1 MSPMDAAPAG
11 IVDRAAPAIDLDT
24 AHIRAVIGEDRTAIV
39 GTAALPA
46 TGAVRG
52 VIAAI
57 PRTTAGCQAAAGS
70 NSDIVGY
77 SQLFVP
83 KQIHVPNVSDRR
95 DGFSD
100 SSLTCRPG
108 DGGWIAG
115 LCRVFERSGYRFT

>member
-1 MSPMDAAPAG
+1 MDAAPAG

-24 AHIRAVIGEDRTAIV
+24 ARIQAAIGVDRTAIV

-57 PRTTAGCQAAAGS
+57 PRTTAGCQAAAAS

-77 SQLFVP
+77 SNTQ
-83 KQIHVPNVSDRR
+83 HS
-95 DGFSD
+95 
-100 SSLTCRPG
+100 
-108 DGGWIAG
+108 
-115 LCRVFERSGYRFT
+115 